1 METKLASGNLFKM
14 IAVALLAF
22 ALALVTLAQPAFAD
36 ESSSAS
42 AASSSAASAAA
53 ASDSAAAATTG
64 KPTEVVDPIRGGLP
78 MMGNDYVWF
87 GRDLELSNAEID
99 NDLIAAGQIVNIKKT
114 SVVSDFRIAAQ
125 EVSIKDS
132 FAGQNI
138 TVAGETVSIHDTIAN
153 AVAAA
158 GRTVYVGGSC
168 DELTIFGET
177 VYVDGVVNGDVVV
190 GANTVEIGPNA
201 RILGTLHVSASAEPV
216 MDRGAEVADVD
227 FTKSESSP
235 YSSAEIEST
244 LAGLAAPDPLLLEM
258 AKTYEMSRAR
268 QWRLIR
274 IPALMPHF
282 LSGLSGA
289 IGLSWKAG
297 IAAEVLCVP
306 AMAIGKEVYQ
316 SKLYLETVD
325 LFAWT
330 AVVVILSLLIEAIT
344 KKLIVKA
351 VAKWK

>member
-1 METKLASGNLFKM
+1 MKNNPNQAKNGGDFLHRFLQFLAPVLFWIVIWE
-14 IAVALLAF
+14 IASLLIGREVLLPSPLRTLSRLGELLPTAAFWQKALSS
-22 ALALVTLAQPAFAD
+22 LV
-36 ESSSAS
+36 
-42 AASSSAASAAA
+42 
-53 ASDSAAAATTG
+53 
-64 KPTEVVDPIRGGLP
+64 
-78 MMGNDYVWF
+78 
-87 GRDLELSNAEID
+87 
-99 NDLIAAGQIVNIKKT
+99 
-114 SVVSDFRIAAQ
+114 RI
-125 EVSIKDS
+125 
-132 FAGQNI
+132 G
-138 TVAGETVSIHDTIAN
+138 
-153 AVAAA
+153 
-158 GRTVYVGGSC
+158 
-168 DELTIFGET
+168 
-177 VYVDGVVNGDVVV
+177 
-190 GANTVEIGPNA
+190 
-201 RILGTLHVSASAEPV
+201 LGTLGGILVGVLLA
-216 MDRGAEVADVD
+216 ML
-227 FTKSESSP
+227 TKSFKPADLLLSP
-235 YSSAEIEST
+235 AIRVMRTIPVTSFILLVLLWVRKDITPGVIAGMMALPLIWEST